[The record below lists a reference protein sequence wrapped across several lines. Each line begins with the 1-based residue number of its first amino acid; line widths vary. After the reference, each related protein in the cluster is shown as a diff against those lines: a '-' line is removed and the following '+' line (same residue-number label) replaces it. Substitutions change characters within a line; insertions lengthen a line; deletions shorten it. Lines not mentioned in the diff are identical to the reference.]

1 MASNKSPKSS
11 VSRHGSGHMRP
22 WLKEVIE
29 KIDKEVAEE
38 DASNVQRKLEEQDY
52 AGDDTFAH
60 ELRDVAQALIRAP
73 RIEAVWKAFERRSDP
88 GAITRQEQSYRQG
101 LESAKTYLA
110 DKQSAGIMPIQTL
123 SSWCV
128 ENELRLLRGEDSHVD
143 DNVGRHIQD
152 MAYDLIGAV
161 TEIRSET
168 VSTDTKSKRRQKLRE
183 VLGLVGRLKRAT
195 EPLYG
200 GASRYSNR
208 GFSASS
214 SRGAHVVKMV
224 NEWIWPAAAWCRYE
238 VDREAVAVAYQLVRS
253 LVRRPDSM
261 LDMIVEDVAEWADEV
276 PELARP
282 NDPNAERLLFIRKLT
297 AYFRR
302 VYELPL
308 RGCVLAITEA
318 FFNCET
324 LDAAAIAKLAP

>member
-11 VSRHGSGHMRP
+11 VSRQNSNRRRP
-22 WLKEVIE
+22 WLQEVIE
-29 KIDKEVAEE
+29 KIDREVAEE
-38 DASNVQRKLEEQDY
+38 DASNAQRKLEEQDY

-60 ELRDVAQALIRAP
+60 DLREVVQALIRAP
-73 RIEAVWKAFERRSDP
+73 RIEVLWKAFERRSDP
-88 GAITRQEQSYRQG
+88 SAITRQEQSYRQG

-110 DKQSAGIMPIQTL
+110 DKRSDSIKSIQTL

-128 ENELRLLRGEDSHVD
+128 ENELRLLRGEDSYAD
-143 DNVGRHIQD
+143 DDVGRHIQD

-168 VSTDTKSKRRQKLRE
+168 VSPDTKSKRRQKLRE
-183 VLGLVGRLKRAT
+183 VLGLVDRLKQAI

-214 SRGAHVVKMV
+214 SQRAHAVKIV

-253 LVRRPDSM
+253 LVRRPNSM
-261 LDMIVEDVAEWADEV
+261 LDTIVEDVAEWADEV

-297 AYFRR
+297 AYFRG
-302 VYELPL
+302 VYGLPL